1 MNRRARQIVA
11 GVLALT
17 LAAVGCGLFD
27 TDISN
32 PNAVSEDALG
42 DPAEVA
48 AVVVFL
54 ASPRAAFITG
64 QSIFVDG
71 GLVRT
76 V

>member
-1 MNRRARQIVA
+1 LTTEAA
-11 GVLALT
+11 GRGV
-17 LAAVGCGLFD
+17 
-27 TDISN
+27 
-32 PNAVSEDALG
+32 PREDALREDAADVPLGRLG